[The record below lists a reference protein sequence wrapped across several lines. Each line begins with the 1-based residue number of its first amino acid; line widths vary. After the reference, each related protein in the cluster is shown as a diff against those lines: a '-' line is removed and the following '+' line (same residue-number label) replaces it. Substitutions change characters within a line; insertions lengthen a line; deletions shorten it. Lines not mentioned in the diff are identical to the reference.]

1 MQVVANG
8 EVELLETNEKEMTQG
23 RFGQDILQAMMKH
36 KAGEAHML
44 SQRVELLHC
53 FMRDMAKQAIIC
65 PPSHSHS
72 HFVLLTVGTLYL
84 LRLVFVRVCATFH
97 RSMMMNFFCL

>member
-65 PPSHSHS
+65 PSTHSHS
-72 HFVLLTVGTLYL
+72 QLVLLSV
-84 LRLVFVRVCATFH
+84 RDFVSA
-97 RSMMMNFFCL
+97 